1 MFRNTFSDA
10 VTGKVA
16 AELARQ
22 IGWGSVATT
31 HVSNAYGTS
40 MSTSFSDHFQ
50 ALGGNVTAQISHDK
64 GQATYAPELKQA
76 AAGDSEALIAIAYTD
91 TSHTLLREAVD
102 DGYFKEFL
110 FFTPA
115 YSQELF
121 DALGADKFE
130 GSYGTIA
137 GTPLTP
143 AKKWFFEHFATRK
156 NGNIDIP
163 HASESFDAGLMIAL
177 AIEKADS
184 EDPLAIRDALRKIAN
199 PPGIVVGP
207 QDVAKAL
214 DLVRKGED
222 VNYVGAAGELDFDE
236 NGDVSGTV
244 EIWQIQDGKVG
255 STGLF
260 VSPGDEID
268 LSSIR

>member
-1 MFRNTFSDA
+1 M
-10 VTGKVA
+10 
-16 AELARQ
+16 
-22 IGWGSVATT
+22 
-31 HVSNAYGTS
+31 SNAYGTS
-40 MSTSFSDHFQ
+40 LSTNFSDHFQ
-50 ALGGNVTAQISHDK
+50 ALGGTVAAQISHDK
-64 GQATYAPELKQA
+64 GQPSYASELQQA
-76 AAGDSEALIAIAYTD
+76 AVNDPEALIAIAYTD

-102 DGYFKEFL
+102 DGYFDEFL

-115 YSQELF
+115 YNQELF

-130 GSYGTIA
+130 GSYGTKA

-143 AKKWFFEHFATRK
+143 ERKWFFERFAARK

-163 HASESFDAGLMIAL
+163 HISETFDAALMIAL

-184 EDPLAIRDALRKIAN
+184 EDPFAIRDALREIAN
-199 PPGIVVGP
+199 TPGVVVGP
-207 QDVAKAL
+207 QDVAKAF
-214 DLVRKGED
+214 DLVRAGED
-222 VNYVGAAGELDFDE
+222 VNYVGAAGLLDFDV
-236 NGDVSGTV
+236 NGDVTGTV
-244 EIWQIQDGKVG
+244 EIWRIKDGEIG